1 MSDESKGSLTEQ
13 VSLFEKVPEEKKLGW
28 SGIASI
34 LSGVVSSLTKL
45 MGGGIVAF
53 YAGCYAGLG
62 AAAIMF
68 VLSVV
73 LTSLIG
79 RIAFVK
85 AYQVMLHRVCMCL
98 AQKVLRLTLAF
109 GFSC

>member
-1 MSDESKGSLTEQ
+1 MSEEQKGSLTEQ

-28 SGIASI
+28 GGIASI

-79 RIAFVK
+79 RISFREGLPSNVTS
-85 AYQVMLHRVCMCL
+85 
-98 AQKVLRLTLAF
+98 RL
-109 GFSC
+109 

>member
-1 MSDESKGSLTEQ
+1 MVSGFNGKGVMAQEGKGSLTEQ

-28 SGIASI
+28 GGIASI

-68 VLSVV
+68 VLSVGNV
-73 LTSLIG
+73 NVAITPIIASVINTS
-79 RIAFVK
+79 A
-85 AYQVMLHRVCMCL
+85 
-98 AQKVLRLTLAF
+98 KVNPF
-109 GFSC
+109 FIKKSSS